1 MHENRRIHGRA
12 GKEIVRDS
20 GCHRAGKSA
29 ETHRNGCPKT
39 AAPIVEDVGCYNRA
53 AVIARIPIG
62 LIESCVEPDWAAGG
76 VRKRRS
82 AEAQV
87 GIGGFRFCPIPDLS
101 DLQL

>member
-1 MHENRRIHGRA
+1 MRNDAFTAELA
-12 GKEIVRDS
+12 K
-20 GCHRAGKSA
+20 KSYATRVVIELAA